1 MLLLL
6 LEQLIL
12 LNITAYSSV
21 GRASD
26 CSCYNIRMVA
36 SSNLA
41 GRIYIYEI
49 IVGSSPTRSNQ
60 IWFCGAIG

>member
-12 LNITAYSSV
+12 INITAHSSV

-26 CSCYNIRMVA
+26 CSCYNFRRVA

-41 GRIYIYEI
+41 GRIYIYDNMLPKGSGFKPAGDKLLA
-49 IVGSSPTRSNQ
+49 IV
-60 IWFCGAIG
+60 